1 MSPPNLID
9 NENDALIN
17 AAIPLSD
24 IAMPVIIVGKNRK
37 IVDINS
43 RAAFLFGWDSPAS
56 LIGLDL
62 HVLLPVAKRKA
73 HGLAFTEWWKS
84 PSARNMAGPNAL
96 IEGRCRNGT
105 KLGLKVA
112 LQWLPEQKLGVA
124 LIQSV
129 STTSVSWWRKPKA
142 VIGLLFLIVGSIL
155 ELQEVGFADQLLG
168 AAFGMLIAL
177 SGKGESGNKNPE

>member
-9 NENDALIN
+9 SENYKMTN
-17 AAIPLSD
+17 MAIPLSD

-62 HVLLPVAKRKA
+62 HVLLPVSKRKA
-73 HGLAFTEWWKS
+73 HGLVFTKWWKS
-84 PSARNMAGPNAL
+84 PSARNIAGPNTL
-96 IEGRCRNGT
+96 IEGRHRTGT

-124 LIQSV
+124 LIQLV
-129 STTSVSWWRKPKA
+129 SSTSVLWWRKPKA

-168 AAFGMLIAL
+168 TAFGMLIAL
-177 SGKGESGNKNPE
+177 SGKGEKENKSSE

>member
-9 NENDALIN
+9 SENDALIS

-43 RAAFLFGWDSPAS
+43 RAAFLFGWDSPVS

-62 HVLLPVAKRKA
+62 HVLLPITKRKA
-73 HGLAFTEWWKS
+73 HGLAFIEWWKS
-84 PSARNMAGPNAL
+84 PSSRNMAGPNSL
-96 IEGRCRNGT
+96 IEGRHRTGAI
-105 KLGLKVA
+105 LALKVA
-112 LQWLPEQKLGVA
+112 LQWLPEQKLAVA

-129 STTSVSWWRKPKA
+129 PSPSVVWWKKPKA
-142 VIGLLFLIVGSIL
+142 VIGLLFLIVGSVL
-155 ELQEVGFADQLLG
+155 QLQEVGFADQLLG

-177 SGKGESGNKNPE
+177 SGKGDKENKTSD